1 MLTKARSET
10 NPPHVK
16 LKKKKKKLNGDF
28 GAYL

>member
-16 LKKKKKKLNGDF
+16 LKKKKKLNGDF